1 MAFLS
6 AALPYIT
13 AASTVLTTA
22 AAVQQ
27 GQARKTEMEALARA
41 RDEEANA
48 EAAEGQRAALIER
61 RKAKNLMSRAR
72 AVAAASGA
80 GVSDPTVVN
89 QMTDIET
96 QGEVN
101 ALNAMYAGRT
111 AERGYRR
118 GAAIARNEADA
129 SQTAGYLGAASTALD
144 GATSWMDKYGGKK
157 KYGTK

>member
-1 MAFLS
+1 MAQLA

-27 GQARKTEMEALARA
+27 SNAQKVALEAQARA

-48 EAAEGQRAALIER
+48 VAAESQREAAIER
-61 RKAKNLMSRAR
+61 RKARNLMSRAR
-72 AVAAASGA
+72 AVAGASGA

-89 QMTDIET
+89 ELTDIET

-101 ALNAMYAGRT
+101 ALNAMYSGAT
-111 AERGYRR
+111 QARGYRQ
-118 GAAIARNEADA
+118 GAAMARNEANA
-129 SQTAGYLGAASTALD
+129 AQTGGYLDAASTALG
-144 GATSWMDKYGGKK
+144 GATSWYDKYGGKK
-157 KYGTK
+157 KYGT

>member
-1 MAFLS
+1 MAQLA

-22 AAVQQ
+22 AAYQQ
-27 GQARKTEMEALARA
+27 SNAQKTQMEAIARA
-41 RDEEANA
+41 REEEANA

-61 RKAKNLMSRAR
+61 KKARNLMSRAR
-72 AVAAASGA
+72 AVAAASGG

-89 QMTDIET
+89 QLTDIET
-96 QGEVN
+96 QGELN
-101 ALNAMYAGRT
+101 ALNAMYSGNT
-111 AERGYRR
+111 AARGYRQ

-144 GATSWMDKYGGKK
+144 GANSWYAKYGGKK
-157 KYGTK
+157 KYGT

>member
-6 AALPYIT
+6 AALPYIS

-27 GQARKTEMEALARA
+27 AGARKKQMEAVARA
-41 RDEEANA
+41 REEEANA
-48 EAAEGQRAALIER
+48 AAAESQREAAIER
-61 RKAKNLMSRAR
+61 KKARNLSSRAR

-89 QMTDIET
+89 QLTEIEAA
-96 QGEVN
+96 GELN
-101 ALNAMYAGRT
+101 ALNAMYSGNT
-111 AERGYRR
+111 AARGYRQ

-129 SQTAGYLGAASTALD
+129 AQTAGYLGAASTALD
-144 GATSWMDKYGGKK
+144 GANSWYEKYGKT
-157 KYGTK
+157 KYGRK